1 MPDGEP
7 EEISQ
12 IRTRQLFQVVL
23 SLFCN
28 LCCLGENGMAG
39 LKMALSLALG
49 ISALS
54 LLGACDNG
62 PSAVSKQA
70 AGAQM
75 ASANAPERSYNSD
88 RGGGYD
94 SAPKVDHRKDEVAK
108 ADDGKPVWAPS
119 KRFSAEEG
127 AQRQFERDGQAFDTK
142 TLDQFVKKAHAF
154 VGHPPKGT
162 LTLTRK
168 NGDILFYDPK
178 GNIFAVSNKEGAPR
192 TMFKPDDG
200 MAYWEKQKDREE
212 HSQQARSGR
221 KSRYADDAE

>member
-1 MPDGEP
+1 
-7 EEISQ
+7 
-12 IRTRQLFQVVL
+12 
-23 SLFCN
+23 
-28 LCCLGENGMAG
+28 MAG
-39 LKMALSLALG
+39 LKTIGSKAGLSLALG
-49 ISALS
+49 ISALA
-54 LLGACDNG
+54 LLSACDTG

-70 AGAQM
+70 AGTQM
-75 ASANAPERSYNSD
+75 ATAAAPERSYNSD

-94 SAPKVDHRKDEVAK
+94 NAPTVDHRKDTVAA

-119 KRFSAEEG
+119 KRYSAEEG
-127 AQRQFERDGQAFDTK
+127 AQRQFERDGEAFGAK

-178 GNIFAVSNKEGAPR
+178 DNVFAVSNKEGAPR

-212 HSQQARSGR
+212 RSQSARSGR
-221 KSRYADDAE
+221 KSRAADDQAE

>member
-1 MPDGEP
+1 
-7 EEISQ
+7 
-12 IRTRQLFQVVL
+12 
-23 SLFCN
+23 
-28 LCCLGENGMAG
+28 MAG
-39 LKMALSLALG
+39 LKTMSVKAGLTLALG
-49 ISALS
+49 ISALA
-54 LLGACDNG
+54 LLSACDNG

-70 AGAQM
+70 AGTQVAT
-75 ASANAPERSYNSD
+75 ANAPDRSYGSG

-94 SAPKVDHRKDEVAK
+94 NTPKVDHRKDEVAK

-142 TLDQFVKKAHAF
+142 TVEQFVKKAHAF

-178 GNIFAVSNKEGAPR
+178 GNVFAVSSKDGAPR

-200 MAYWEKQKDREE
+200 MAYWEKQKDREAR
-212 HSQQARSGR
+212 SQTARSGR
-221 KSRYADDAE
+221 KSRAGDDQAE

>member
-1 MPDGEP
+1 
-7 EEISQ
+7 
-12 IRTRQLFQVVL
+12 
-23 SLFCN
+23 
-28 LCCLGENGMAG
+28 MAG
-39 LKMALSLALG
+39 LKTALSLALG
-49 ISALS
+49 ISALTLIS
-54 LLGACDNG
+54 ACDNG

-70 AGAQM
+70 SGSQV
-75 ASANAPERSYNSD
+75 ASANAPDRSYGAG

-94 SAPKVDHRKDEVAK
+94 NTPKVDHRKDEVAK

-127 AQRQFERDGQAFDTK
+127 AQRQFERDGAAFEAK
-142 TLDQFVKKAHAF
+142 TVDQFVKKAHAF

-178 GNIFAVSNKEGAPR
+178 GNVFAVSNKEGAPR

-212 HSQQARSGR
+212 RSQSARSNR
-221 KSRYADDAE
+221 RSRSADDNA